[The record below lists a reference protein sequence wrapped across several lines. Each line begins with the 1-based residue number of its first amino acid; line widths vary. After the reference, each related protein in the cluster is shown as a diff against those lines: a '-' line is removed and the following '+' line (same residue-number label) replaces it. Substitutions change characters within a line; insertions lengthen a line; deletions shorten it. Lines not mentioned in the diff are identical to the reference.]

1 MYRNFNLP
9 KSMIVY
15 LLLVHLCGGMF
26 ALSAM
31 GNDDAPVFKESG
43 GVCVVEAEHGIASQN
58 DDEVNWTRKMGPS
71 AGNGEYMTTSTRVD
85 NADDWETACEI
96 PIRVQISTPGDYY
109 VAARLIGRKNS
120 NSAMWGVDGVE
131 VEDNDFDDEVI
142 TWTWQ
147 RGEDTVDLTAGL
159 HTINIRR
166 RESGWKIDRLM
177 IALESDQLPTGTEI
191 GPPESQQIAGS
202 QPVTLPPD
210 TSEDLSELPRAVRD
224 IIKSELGD
232 ISIDG
237 IQQDDDEMVYKIN
250 AEYDGGQIDLRI
262 AEDGTRLE
270 RREEIFIDG
279 LPEAIRNTLGEALG
293 DDYEIDKITKKT
305 DPDCVFYDISVE
317 IDDGE
322 AELEIAVDG
331 KLLLKRIQRDDD
343 DDDDLS
349 SSDLPPQVLETINKV
364 VPGGEIEDID
374 TDRDDGVFVY
384 EIDIDVGDVEYDLKV
399 TADGI
404 LVDLE
409 REGDDDTII
418 VGVELTAKSETP
430 TLEDIA
436 PYREALVLYEYRVEK
451 RFAGLF
457 NDDTVRVAHWA
468 IYDKQTQKITKAEI
482 GSQERLELQPFS
494 DFREL
499 ESIYMSDT
507 LEQDFDVR
515 LYHDTGQK
523 ILYNQSVQKR
533 YDYRTSL
540 SELMPAFWMLKDQ
553 IKLVALGDSR
563 GEKGILPELF
573 YGEENLVTPVAYN
586 LSSSGAPLEFQEIM
600 IKEYLMNLPKLEWV
614 VYQMSPRVLNRK
626 YDSSKKRDLV
636 QSPAYIFD
644 REHAEMLWNSP
655 KNGTVMVQQILS
667 TPYIA
672 GHWDNN
678 PWGGDLDDDTWD
690 DPELDDDDMEGD
702 WRLSSSRWDR
712 LEGIVRMLAERNVH
726 ILIYLS
732 PIHHIILKTPEVIDD
747 DGTTREGYQ
756 DLLQRF
762 SDLGQKYPNLVFA
775 DIHQGGNH
783 DFGDELFG
791 DLDHLN
797 EAGATKLTK
806 MLEEIRQQHQ

>member
-202 QPVTLPPD
+202 QPVKLPPD

-457 NDDTVRVAHWA
+457 NADTVRVAHWA
-468 IYDKQTQKITKAEI
+468 IYDKQPQEITKAEI

-507 LEQDFDVR
+507 LEQSFDVPM
-515 LYHDTGQK
+515 YHDIGQK
-523 ILYNQSVQKR
+523 ILYNQTVQKR

-540 SELMPAFWMLKDQ
+540 SELMPAFWMLRDQ
-553 IKLVALGDSR
+553 LKLVALGDSR
-563 GEKGILPELF
+563 GEKGILPKLF
-573 YGEENLVTPVAYN
+573 YGEENLITPVAYN
-586 LSSSGAPLEFQEIM
+586 LSSSGAPLEFQETL
-600 IKEYLMNLPKLEWV
+600 IKEYLMKLPELEWV
-614 VYQMSPRVLNRK
+614 VYQMSPRVLNSE

-636 QSPAYIFD
+636 QSPAYAFD